1 MWAAVSRQR
10 RSLNVF
16 YTLAKFGYLNG
27 KPKHLSGWHICP
39 KIMHGIYNLYKL
51 YIYIS
56 DLYRLYIEQ
65 RPQLPLLMLLLC
77 ETRSGGL
84 QKLFENFKKMFQTGN
99 WNRNRNWVESIRLGS
114 STYVRVTHT
123 QCGRK
128 VVYRG
133 GESTGVDKNCICKR
147 KQSKLTDRETETE
160 TETKTESETEARASL
175 AYRVPTI
182 CVCLHR
188 NAIYLGKGAGI
199 VGGDGNAGGVG
210 VSSIIGCIIG
220 CNASAIFAARGW
232 RRRRQ
237 LWHFKWRIANWEQ
250 LLLMPLLLL
259 LLLRC
264 RK

>member
-51 YIYIS
+51 HMYIYIS

-65 RPQLPLLMLLLC
+65 RPQLLLLC

-147 KQSKLTDRETETE
+147 KQSKLTDRETET
-160 TETKTESETEARASL
+160 KTESETEARASL

-210 VSSIIGCIIG
+210 VSSIICCIIG

-259 LLLRC
+259 LLLLLRC